1 MHATIKSKVFLS
13 GVLVLALVGSSLA
26 FRPAE
31 RAIQVPTVRTRTVD
45 DRRESLAALM
55 EAWDNRALVESPA
68 NEREERMFL
77 NRLAYFVRATQGR
90 ETYGAACQFWN
101 RAYHDHASRYSDFI
115 DDQS

>member
-1 MHATIKSKVFLS
+1 MRSKVFLS

-31 RAIQVPTVRTRTVD
+31 RAIQVPTVRSRTAD
-45 DRRESLAALM
+45 ERRESLAAL
-55 EAWDNRALVESPA
+55 EDAWDKRALVCSPA

-77 NRLAYFVRATQGR
+77 NRLAYFVRATHGR

-115 DDQS
+115 EDLE

>member
-1 MHATIKSKVFLS
+1 MKSKVFLS

-31 RAIQVPTVRTRTVD
+31 RAIQIPTVRTRTAD
-45 DRRESLAALM
+45 DRRESLSGL
-55 EAWDNRALVESPA
+55 EDAWDNRTLVTSPGNA
-68 NEREERMFL
+68 REERMFL

-115 DDQS
+115 EDQE